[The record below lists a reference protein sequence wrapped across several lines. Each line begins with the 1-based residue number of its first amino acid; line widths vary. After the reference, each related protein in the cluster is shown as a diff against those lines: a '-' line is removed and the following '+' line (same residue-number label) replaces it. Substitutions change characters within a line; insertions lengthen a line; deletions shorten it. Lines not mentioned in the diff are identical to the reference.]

1 MKKEFEDLS
10 TGIVFGL
17 FLYFLGA
24 IDFYQPISYVV
35 IVAVAIIIFFPL
47 FKIVKDSLLT
57 IKNRN

>member
-47 FKIVKDSLLT
+47 FKIVKDFLLT